1 MEDINLATLGK
12 LDRIAAPPDFE
23 GRVMS
28 ALTSRRASLAQA
40 RRTRPLRYS
49 LAGAAA
55 FLLIGFLAL
64 NVFVPQRPD
73 SALQA
78 GFESLDGRDATG
90 RRVSLP
96 ITEAM
101 NYRREFLD
109 AASAFNSA
117 PTSASSPSTVY
128 ILERVSDSPR
138 QYIKY

>member
-12 LDRIAAPPDFE
+12 LDRVAAPPDFE

-64 NVFVPQRPD
+64 NVFVLQRPG
-73 SALQA
+73 SALPA
-78 GFESLDGRDATG
+78 GFESLDGRDAAG
-90 RRVSLP
+90 RQISLP
-96 ITEAM
+96 ITETM
-101 NYRREFLD
+101 NYRNEILN

-117 PTSASSPSTVY
+117 PSSASSASTVY
-128 ILERVSDSPR
+128 ILERVSDSPSK
-138 QYIKY
+138 YIKY